1 MTDRRV
7 CATERAVAQDEVR
20 GERVGDLVVAIEIDY
35 EAAPNRLLNLD
46 VRRLFVR
53 TDAEVNSGL
62 VRARAVVDPW
72 IVAAALRYRF

>member
-1 MTDRRV
+1 
-7 CATERAVAQDEVR
+7 VR
-20 GERVGDLVVAIEIDY
+20 LDAAPGFVLNAGMDY
-35 EAAPNRLLNLD
+35 EAAPNWLLNLD